1 MDMLPLQGQVRNYA
15 WGSPTAIPELL
26 GRRPTGDPQ
35 AEYWLGAHP
44 LAPSLIEGEPLDSVL
59 LRHPDWVQPS
69 CRRIFGDRFP
79 VLMKLLAA
87 DRPLSLQAHPDRAQ
101 AEAGFAR
108 EEAAQLD
115 RDSPERTY
123 KDDWPKPEL
132 LIALTEFDGLCGFR
146 EPARTV
152 ELFRA
157 LGVADAL
164 TSVISPLW
172 QRKGATALA
181 QVFLDI
187 LTLDD
192 PDLVARVVQA
202 ARARLRDSGE
212 LGDFAQTAVELD
224 AHYPR
229 HPSILAALL
238 LNRIH
243 LEPGQG
249 LFLPPRTMHS
259 YLRGVG
265 VEVMATSDNVLRGG
279 LTTKHID
286 VDELIHVVSFQPSSI
301 APVPTRDEAGFI
313 HYLTE
318 APEFSVWR
326 GELSRSRLPLPATD
340 SCRLALVIDG
350 EAELRSEQ
358 SSLELGLGQAALIPC
373 GEAVDAIGSATIFVS
388 APGV

>member
-1 MDMLPLQGQVRNYA
+1 LIDGQ
-15 WGSPTAIPELL
+15 
-26 GRRPTGDPQ
+26 
-35 AEYWLGAHP
+35 
-44 LAPSLIEGEPLDSVL
+44 PLDSVL
-59 LRHPDWVQPS
+59 RQHPDWVQPS
-69 CRRIFGDRFP
+69 CRRVFGDRFP

-108 EEAAQLD
+108 EEAARLD
-115 RDSPERTY
+115 LDSPERTY

-146 EPARTV
+146 EPAQTV

-202 ARARLRDSGE
+202 ARARLRDSGA

-286 VDELIHVVSFQPSSI
+286 VDELIHVVSFQPSTI
-301 APVPTRDEAGFI
+301 APVPTQDEAGFI

-326 GELSRSRLPLPATD
+326 GELSHSRLPLPATG

-350 EAELRSEQ
+350 EAELRSEL
-358 SSLELGLGQAALIPC
+358 SSLELGLGQAALIPA